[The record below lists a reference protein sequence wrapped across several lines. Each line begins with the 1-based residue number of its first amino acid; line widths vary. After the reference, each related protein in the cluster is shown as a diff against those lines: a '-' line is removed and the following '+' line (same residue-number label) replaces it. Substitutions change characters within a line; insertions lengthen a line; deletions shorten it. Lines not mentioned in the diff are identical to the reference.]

1 MPYKPTEPS
10 MKLGKFAV
18 SFARDTSLGV
28 LSGVKSALTGSFE
41 WCAKSL
47 SQISET
53 PTVNGT
59 RLGEFLKNT
68 GKSLGEAGSK
78 TEEGLSKAF
87 ESTAQAMHT
96 ALEALSETES
106 LIQRKVFENI
116 SVSSVVGESFAG
128 MITTSEIQASFRLD
142 GKDVSPEE
150 VLADWKKSGSKKPIL
165 CVPGLFCDEG
175 LWIKNG
181 EPTFSEILI
190 RENYYPFYLRFNPG
204 AHISDNGSKLLEL
217 MRKVLEDPDIKS
229 KKFDVICYSQGGLVF
244 RSALYSSGKEGN
256 PLSSN
261 IQKVLFISSPD
272 GGSYIEKVGFW
283 LGLGAEALPVFPVQ
297 LVGYIGNQRSEAMK
311 DLSHG
316 IIREE
321 DWKEGTH
328 LGRYGKEKYF
338 GELDEID
345 AYQIYSFVSEE
356 EGDWSSWI
364 GDGIVEKPSL
374 SFLSDSVFRK
384 KSNPETRVKILKG
397 LSHYQI
403 IPSSELREYFL
414 KIFIGK

>member
-1 MPYKPTEPS
+1 

-28 LSGVKSALTGSFE
+28 LSGVKSALAGSFE

-47 SQISET
+47 SEISTT
-53 PTVNGT
+53 PLVQGT
-59 RLGEFLKNT
+59 QLGEFLQNT
-68 GKSLGEAGSK
+68 GKTLGEAGNK

-96 ALEALSETES
+96 ALEALSSAES
-106 LIQRKVFENI
+106 KIQRKVFENI
-116 SVSSVVGESFAG
+116 SVSSIVGESFAG
-128 MITTSEIQASFRLD
+128 FVTTSEIQGSFRLN
-142 GKDVSPEE
+142 GEDVSPERVIE
-150 VLADWKKSGSKKPIL
+150 DWKKSGSKKPIL
-165 CVPGLFCDEG
+165 CIPGLFCDEG
-175 LWIKNG
+175 LWINNG
-181 EPTFSEILI
+181 EVPFSEILLK
-190 RENYYPFYLRFNPG
+190 ENYYPFYLRFNPG

-217 MRKVLEDPDIKS
+217 FKKLLEDQELQKN
-229 KKFDVICYSQGGLVF
+229 KFDIVSYSQGGLIL
-244 RSALYSSGKEGN
+244 RSALYKSIEEGK

-261 IQKVLFISSPD
+261 IRKVLFISSPD

-283 LGLGAEALPVFPVQ
+283 LGLSAEAMPIFPVQ
-297 LVGYIGNQRSEAMK
+297 LVGYIGNQRSDAMK

-316 IIREE
+316 IIREK

-328 LGRYGKEKYF
+328 LSRYDKGKYF
-338 GELDEID
+338 GELDDID

-374 SFLSDSVFRK
+374 TLLSDPVLRK
-384 KSNPETRVKILKG
+384 KTNPEKRVKLLKG

-403 IPSSELREYFL
+403 MPSPELREYFL
-414 KIFIGK
+414 EIFKES